1 MKLYFSPIA
10 VDLRNGLDELL
21 RSRQITVFL
30 GCGLAYDIC
39 VRHTVRDANDL
50 GYLTGVVRDCSKG
63 FSQKM
68 VEDTNKILASENIAI
83 LNARTATDI
92 INKKKVPSEWLVK
105 LVSTNIR
112 KKTWISPTD

>member
-1 MKLYFSPIA
+1 MK
-10 VDLRNGLDELL
+10 LRNGLDGLL

-39 VRHTVRDANDL
+39 VRHTVRDANDC

-68 VEDTNKILASENIAI
+68 VEDTNRVLASENIAI
-83 LNARTATDI
+83 LNAQTAIDI
-92 INKKKVPSEWLVK
+92 INKRKLPLEWLVK
-105 LVSTNIR
+105 LVNTNIL
-112 KKTWISPTD
+112 KKTQTSLTD